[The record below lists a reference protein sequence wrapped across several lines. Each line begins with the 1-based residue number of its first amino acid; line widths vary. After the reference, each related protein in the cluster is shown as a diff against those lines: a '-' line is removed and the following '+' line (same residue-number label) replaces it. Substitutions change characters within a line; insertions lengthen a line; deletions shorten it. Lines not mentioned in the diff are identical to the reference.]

1 MFAIIVEKSTMKTTI
16 ILTFLLFISLKS
28 GAQNFDNIKYK
39 QAVNVAYELAI
50 NHQKFEDALK
60 TLDHVE
66 STYHQLYGEDYL
78 LKAYCFKSMKK
89 DTLAALA
96 LKQGWSLPT
105 FDMRTMW
112 YVSAIA
118 YAISW
123 DGFNEYQK
131 SLVQAGFD
139 NNAKIPRPYRD
150 SLHQV
155 IERMTNFDHL
165 CRDENYK
172 DTTNV
177 YWQNAIDSSNL
188 AHQAFFENIVKTLGF
203 PGERLL
209 GGYDYDIWFILVH
222 TAGNEAFYQRMKP
235 IFLEEVR
242 KGNMS
247 PFMFAT
253 WVDQHQFYNRLP
265 NIYNTPNANQIK
277 LTPEQLAAVEKARFE
292 IGLLNVPLVL
302 PNH

>member
-1 MFAIIVEKSTMKTTI
+1 MKSTI
-16 ILTFLLFISLKS
+16 ILALNLFLYTLVS
-28 GAQNFDNIKYK
+28 AQNFDHIKYK
-39 QAVNVAYELAI
+39 QAVNVAYEQAI
-50 NHQKFEDALK
+50 NEHKFQDALT
-60 TLDHVE
+60 TLDQVE
-66 STYHQLYGEDYL
+66 KVYHQLFCEDYL
-78 LKAYCFKSMKK
+78 LKAYCYKSMKQ

-96 LKQGWSLPT
+96 LKQGWSTPS

-112 YVSAIA
+112 YVRAID

-123 DGFNEYQK
+123 DGYNDYQK
-131 SLVQAGFD
+131 SLIQEGFD
-139 NNAKIPRPYRD
+139 NNAKIDRPFRD
-150 SLHQV
+150 SLH
-155 IERMTNFDHL
+155 ILLENMTNFDHL
-165 CRDENYK
+165 CRDENFK
-172 DTTNV
+172 DTANV

-209 GGYDYDIWFILVH
+209 GGYDFDVWFILVH

-277 LTPEQLAAVEKARFE
+277 LTAEQLEAVKKARFE
-292 IGLLNVPLVL
+292 IGLLNVELTF